1 MKKSKIIFAVKL
13 ALFSTTSIIMWA
25 LLYVQFNSFDGI
37 LVHSFVSGAVLVV
50 PVLILNFIFSQI
62 FLQTMR
68 TQNRAML
75 KTATGE

>member
-1 MKKSKIIFAVKL
+1 MKKSKMVFAVKL

-37 LVHSFVSGAVLVV
+37 LVHSFVSGSMLVV
-50 PVLILNFIFSQI
+50 PVLILNFIASQI